1 MSEFKFSCPA
11 CGQNILC
18 DTTQVG
24 TQIACPGCNATI
36 AVPKETA
43 GTTGIS
49 TQTDLP
55 PALPGNI
62 ATTAQRTSGLAIASF
77 VCSLSSLITCVG
89 WLPGIIC
96 GHLAKSRIC
105 RNPSLKG
112 SGLATA
118 GLIIGYLILMSEV
131 GTTAVYVWRVSAAVK
146 QRYENVRH
154 DLATNNFIIKQTQ
167 PTTVS
172 NDNQQVKPIEPGAV
186 VTNSQQPEP
195 VKPEPVVINNQQMEP
210 AKSGWTSDIGK
221 ISFPDQPVSG
231 KLHGMD
237 FTLKTV
243 SFRNGDLKITSE
255 NGMLLDVFRLD
266 ESVESQRYEIH
277 SIDSYNT
284 NPHVK
289 MTWNEGDVVQT
300 STYIKGYGMKL
311 QFDQAINRTISGRIY
326 LCLPDDSK
334 SYVAG
339 TFEVRIP
346 KPK

>member
-1 MSEFKFSCPA
+1 MSEFKFRCPA
-11 CGQNILC
+11 CGQDILC
-18 DTTQVG
+18 DTTHVG
-24 TQIACPGCNATI
+24 TQIACPACKATVI
-36 AVPKETA
+36 VPKETA
-43 GTTGIS
+43 GT
-49 TQTDLP
+49 
-55 PALPGNI
+55 A
-62 ATTAQRTSGLAIASF
+62 AQRTSKLAIASL
-77 VCSLSSLITCVG
+77 VCSLLSLVTCIG

-96 GHLAKSRIC
+96 GHMAKSRIR

-112 SGLATA
+112 NGLATA
-118 GLIIGYLILMSEV
+118 GLAIGYLFLILGV
-131 GTTAVYVWRVSAAVK
+131 CIIAVHVWTFSKAMK
-146 QRYENVRH
+146 HGFENAKH
-154 DLATNNFIIKQTQ
+154 DLATNNFVITQTH

-172 NDNQQVKPIEPGAV
+172 NDNEQAEPVEPETV

-195 VKPEPVVINNQQMEP
+195 AKPEPVVINNQQIEP
-210 AKSGWTSDIGK
+210 AKSGWASDVSK
-221 ISFPDQPVSG
+221 ISFPDHPVSG
-231 KLHGMD
+231 RLHGSD

-266 ESVESQRYEIH
+266 ESVEGQRYEIH
-277 SIDSYNT
+277 SIDNDST
-284 NPHVK
+284 NPHIK

-339 TFEVRIP
+339 TFKVRLP
-346 KPK
+346 KQK